1 MGIAGGG
8 SRVSGLAAEDLS
20 LVLRLNDRAKWE
32 AGEAL
37 FVTLPLLLEPLGCVE
52 NMLFKVSW
60 MEESTTAP
68 GFLLGE
74 DLLIG
79 EPVTSIDEAEVPLRI
94 VLFTL
99 FSNDLVGIEDNRSNT
114 LDLLAVDEVA
124 IALLL

>member
-1 MGIAGGG
+1 
-8 SRVSGLAAEDLS
+8 
-20 LVLRLNDRAKWE
+20 
-32 AGEAL
+32 
-37 FVTLPLLLEPLGCVE
+37 
-52 NMLFKVSW
+52 